1 MPEIGL
7 DARLRF
13 LDRSAR
19 LLNGTAPATSAHLM
33 LERNTVAEEHGKALH
48 KAQLQGICKACG
60 TMSDADNIST
70 SDPLRPNAASSKGRN
85 WDSMPGHVSFNNP
98 SNNEC
103 HTCRR
108 VVVKPSFQLQEYGR
122 NNQIRTTASAKLPD
136 NKASPSLEHDLVKV
150 DKVIPANLSSKN
162 RAKARKQGGLQAMLE
177 KAKET
182 NRQPSDTGLNL
193 MDLIKK
199 V

>member
-19 LLNGTAPATSAHLM
+19 VLTGTAPATSAHLM

-85 WDSMPGHVSFNNP
+85 WDSMPDHVLLDNP

-103 HTCRR
+103 HACRR

-122 NNQIRTTASAKLPD
+122 NKVTRTAASAKLPD
-136 NKASPSLEHDLVKV
+136 NTCYPSLKHDLAKV
-150 DKVIPANLSSKN
+150 GKVIPANLSSKN

-177 KAKET
+177 KAKEK
-182 NRQPSDTGLNL
+182 NQQPSDTGLNL

>member
-33 LERNTVAEEHGKALH
+33 LERNTVAEEHGKALN

-60 TMSDADNIST
+60 TMSDADNISISNSLHPDAT
-70 SDPLRPNAASSKGRN
+70 SSTGRN
-85 WDSMPGHVSFNNP
+85 GDSMPDRVSLDNP

-103 HTCRR
+103 HACRR
-108 VVVKPSFQLQEYGR
+108 VVVKPSFQLQQHGR
-122 NNQIRTTASAKLPD
+122 NNQMRTAASAKLPD
-136 NKASPSLEHDLVKV
+136 NKASPSLKHDLVKV
-150 DKVIPANLSSKN
+150 DKVIPANISSKN

>member
-19 LLNGTAPATSAHLM
+19 LLSVTAPATSAHLM
-33 LERNTVAEEHGKALH
+33 LERNTVAEEHGKALN
-48 KAQLQGICKACG
+48 KAQLQGVCKACG
-60 TMSDADNIST
+60 TMSDAVNMST
-70 SDPLRPNAASSKGRN
+70 SNPLRPDAVSSKGRN
-85 WDSMPGHVSFNNP
+85 WNSMPDRVLLNNP

-103 HTCRR
+103 HACRR
-108 VVVKPSFQLQEYGR
+108 VVVKPTFQSQEYDR
-122 NNQIRTTASAKLPD
+122 NKVTRTAPSAKLPD
-136 NKASPSLEHDLVKV
+136 SGAFPSLKHDLVKV
-150 DKVIPANLSSKN
+150 EKVIPANLSSKN

>member
-19 LLNGTAPATSAHLM
+19 LLYGTAPATSAHLM
-33 LERNTVAEEHGKALH
+33 LERNIVAEEHGKALH

-60 TMSDADNIST
+60 TMSDADKIPT
-70 SDPLRPNAASSKGRN
+70 SNPLHLDAASSKIRN
-85 WDSMPGHVSFNNP
+85 GDSMPDHVSLDNP

-103 HTCRR
+103 HACRR
-108 VVVKPSFQLQEYGR
+108 VVVKPTFQSQEYDR
-122 NNQIRTTASAKLPD
+122 NKVTRTAPSAKLPD
-136 NKASPSLEHDLVKV
+136 NRASPSLKHDLVKV
-150 DKVIPANLSSKN
+150 EKVIPANTSSKN

-182 NRQPSDTGLNL
+182 NRQPSETGLNL